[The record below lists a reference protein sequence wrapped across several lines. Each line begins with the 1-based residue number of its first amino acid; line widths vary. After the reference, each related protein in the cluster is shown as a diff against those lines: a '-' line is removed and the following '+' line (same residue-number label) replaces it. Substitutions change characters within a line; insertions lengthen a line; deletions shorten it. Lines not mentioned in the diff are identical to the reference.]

1 MKNIK
6 NYLELIILLLITI
19 FLFLTNK
26 NIVNKNI
33 YTFIVVVSSLYFF
46 PIKLLF
52 NKILDKISVY
62 SSIFIS
68 LILSL
73 SIISLFIETKN
84 LDNLF
89 NFFIIINSVFIVFSI
104 LNRQKYNIQKYVIL
118 NHLILCFVMIGSLSY
133 N

>member
-33 YTFIVVVSSLYFF
+33 YTFIVIVSSLYFF

-89 NFFIIINSVFIVFSI
+89 NLFIIINSIFIVFSI